1 MIKLSST
8 NFDYDPTA
16 TCEEIKSGGL
26 EWDSEERQ
34 MIAMTCLFSSVSMA
48 ITSSVAI
55 MMRNNKQLMAHPNKL
70 IYYMCIS
77 EGIIAWQAMVSQM
90 EVAKIIC
97 YFDLDGLLQATT
109 FHAMDSA

>member
-16 TCEEIKSGGL
+16 TCEEIKTGGL

-34 MIAMTCLFSSVSMA
+34 MIALTCLFSMISMG